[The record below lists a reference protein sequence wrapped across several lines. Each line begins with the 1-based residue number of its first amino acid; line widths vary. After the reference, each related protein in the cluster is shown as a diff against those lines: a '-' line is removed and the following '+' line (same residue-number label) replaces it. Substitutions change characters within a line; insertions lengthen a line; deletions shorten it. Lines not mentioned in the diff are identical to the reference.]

1 MSDRFSFMSKYP
13 HVLDDKGRLALP
25 GKLRDELAKS
35 ARPEE
40 LVALPDAEEG
50 KVALYPYEPWQKFED
65 GIRRIED
72 SDERTKAIRYY
83 LGNSERI
90 TMDKAGRLLLPQRVR
105 EMARLE
111 REVTVIGGLF
121 KIEIW
126 PRQASDEFATKQ
138 EFTKPDPSTIKGL
151 DL

>member
-40 LVALPDAEEG
+40 LVALPNAEKG
-50 KVALYPYEPWQKFED
+50 MVALYPYERWQKVEASFH
-65 GIRRIED
+65 RIED
-72 SDERTKAIRYY
+72 SDQREITIRHFQ
-83 LGNSERI
+83 GNSERI
-90 TMDKAGRLLLPQRVR
+90 TLDKAGRLLLPQRVR
-105 EMARLE
+105 EMAGLE
-111 REVTVIGGLF
+111 REVAVIGALY

-126 PRQASDEFATKQ
+126 PRQVGDEFAARQ
-138 EFTKPDPSTIKGL
+138 EFTKPDPSTIRGL